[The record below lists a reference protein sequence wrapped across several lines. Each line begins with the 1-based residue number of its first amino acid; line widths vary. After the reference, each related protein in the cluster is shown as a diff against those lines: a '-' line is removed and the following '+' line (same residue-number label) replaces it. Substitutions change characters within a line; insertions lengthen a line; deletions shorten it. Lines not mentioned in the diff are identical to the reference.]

1 MATETETHRSRPARF
16 TGLAGVAY
24 RGLLGG
30 TLAALA
36 YVTVLVAYL
45 VTTPTEVLDPTRA
58 AYPLVWFTV
67 AAASLAAAFG
77 TTGGSS
83 DRTEPGDGSRRHRR
97 RRLAWAVGLSYVGL
111 LALISG
117 TLSVGLTG
125 LGVDAAAGLPGW
137 GPIVLADGF
146 VFSLAVVP
154 FQFVGYVALGAL
166 LARGIT
172 ASAGSLFAGT
182 LGLFSCAGCVFP
194 IVAAGASALGI
205 PLFADG
211 VSIAAST
218 AAFTGT
224 AVALVGLVVHAERR
238 PVSCSR

>member
-1 MATETETHRSRPARF
+1 MATETETQRSRPARF
-16 TGLAGVAY
+16 TGLTGVAY

-36 YVTVLVAYL
+36 YATVLVAYL
-45 VTTPTEVLDPTRA
+45 VTTPTEVLDPSRA
-58 AYPLVWFTV
+58 AYPLIWFTV
-67 AAASLAAAFG
+67 AAACLAAAFG
-77 TTGGSS
+77 TGGGTAGTTGRQGGS
-83 DRTEPGDGSRRHRR
+83 R
-97 RRLAWAVGLSYVGL
+97 RRLAWAVGVGYVGV

-125 LGVDAAAGLPGW
+125 VGVDAAAGLPGW
-137 GPIVLADGF
+137 GPIVLADGV

-166 LARGIT
+166 LAKGIT

-194 IVAAGASALGI
+194 VVAAGASALGV

-211 VSIAAST
+211 VSIVVST
-218 AAFTGT
+218 AAFGVT
-224 AVALVGLVVHAERR
+224 AVALVGLVVHGERR
-238 PVSCSR
+238 SPSCSR